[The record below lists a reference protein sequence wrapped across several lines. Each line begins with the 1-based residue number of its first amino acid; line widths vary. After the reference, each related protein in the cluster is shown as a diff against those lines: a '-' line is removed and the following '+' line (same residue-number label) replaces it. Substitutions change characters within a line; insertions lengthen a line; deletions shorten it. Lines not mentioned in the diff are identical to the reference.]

1 MVRPSTV
8 PGNRRWL
15 TFLVDHPFHILIPA
29 LLITIVFAYHL
40 PKLQFQT
47 SIYNLAIEDISETVR
62 YESFK
67 KEFGSDEIIFVV
79 AKAENIFA
87 PATFE
92 RLELL
97 AQALAKVKGIRRVI
111 SLPGIRKDMD
121 LTERWNLADFERL
134 VAPVTLFQR
143 NLISADRKKTVVTLL
158 LEDIEVKDEVI
169 PAIEKIIAQEQDGL
183 SLYQIGMPL
192 VSQALAGYT
201 EKDFLRLPPITF
213 VLMAVILFYLF
224 RNLLGVLVPTSAV
237 LVALIWTFGTIAWS
251 GTPLSMLTMIVPIII
266 IAVGTAYCMYIL
278 AEYLD
283 SAAKSDSPRE
293 ASLLCFTHIGFPT
306 LLAVVTTV
314 IGLGSLVL
322 NKITAIREFAIFSC
336 VGILSLLLILLVIM
350 PAVLALVPLP
360 QKKEKRVGKDLLH
373 GLLAK
378 IIRLNLRHQR
388 ITLPIIACIS
398 LVSIIGIYHVKVEAN
413 PVDYFK
419 KDTPISR
426 HFHDIYQDMAGSF
439 PLNVVLDS
447 KKEDFFEDADNLDL
461 ISRLQQFFD
470 SLEGVDKTI
479 SFVDYLKLINY
490 ATNEYKQEYYSIPE
504 ESFEIR
510 MLMNS
515 YVSMLGQDMFKRFLN
530 DEISNTNIILRT
542 HISNSKDFL
551 LIKEKILSYLRE
563 NLPEDFSFEVTGF
576 GIVISQSS
584 HLLTKGQVKSISVT
598 LVLIFAVMLLLFLSG
613 KAALIALLPNIFPIV
628 INFGLMGWLGIELSI
643 ATSLIACIVIG
654 LAVDD
659 TIHYLVRYNSE
670 FKKDMD
676 KDRALH
682 DTIKSV
688 GKPIIF
694 TTLTI
699 GVGFSVLLFSHFK
712 PTAVF
717 GLLMVVTMLSALVG
731 DLLILPSLMLHV
743 ELVTAWDLVKL
754 IPAQSGMSA
763 TMAHELYQPLN
774 AIKMGSEFLQ
784 MMIQQEA
791 NIPPED
797 LSQVAN
803 DMSEQVDRTAEIISR
818 LRIFDH
824 RQEIAREKVNVNE
837 PIRNVLQVLGDQLRL
852 ENIEVT
858 LHLDEKIAPIMAHN
872 NRMAQVVFNLVSN
885 ARDAIKQK
893 NDEGRE
899 MSPRVIDIHS
909 FSDNSRVVFTVS
921 DTGTGIPRHVRSRI
935 FEPFFT
941 TKQTGRGKGLGLCI
955 TCEVV
960 KDYRGHIDFQTEDGK
975 GTTFKVSI
983 PCA

>member
-1 MVRPSTV
+1 MVRPNKAS
-8 PGNRRWL
+8 GNNRWL
-15 TFLVDHPFHILIPA
+15 TFLVDHPFHILIA
-29 LLITIVFAYHL
+29 ASIITIFFGYHL

-47 SIYNLAIEDISETVR
+47 SIYDLAIEDISETVR

-67 KEFGSDEIIFVV
+67 EEFGSDEIIFVV
-79 AKAENIFA
+79 AKGENIFA
-87 PATFE
+87 PATFQ
-92 RLELL
+92 RIELL
-97 AQALAKVKGIRRVI
+97 AQALAEVHGIRRVI
-111 SLPGIRKDMD
+111 SLPGIKKDMD
-121 LTERWNLADFERL
+121 LTERWNLGDFERL
-134 VAPVTLFQR
+134 VAPVDLFQR
-143 NLISADRKKTVVTLL
+143 NLISADRKKTVITLL

-169 PAIEKIIAQEQDGL
+169 PAIEKIIAQEQEGL

-192 VSQALAGYT
+192 VSQALADYT
-201 EKDFLRLPPITF
+201 EEDFLHLPPITF
-213 VLMAVILFYLF
+213 LLMAVILFFLF
-224 RNLLGVLVPTSAV
+224 RKLVGVLVPTSAV
-237 LVALIWTFGTIAWS
+237 LVALIWTFSIIAWC
-251 GTPLSMLTMIVPIII
+251 GTPISMLIMIVPIIV

-293 ASLLCFTHIGFPT
+293 ASLLCFTHVGFPT
-306 LLAVVTTV
+306 SLAVVTTI

-336 VGILSLLLILLVIM
+336 VGILSLLIVLLAVM

-360 QKKEKRVGKDLLH
+360 RKKEKRVSRDFLH

-378 IIRLNLRHQR
+378 IITLNLRHQR
-388 ITLPIIACIS
+388 ITLPIIAFIS
-398 LVSIIGIYHVKVEAN
+398 LVSIIGIYQVKVESN

-419 KDTPISR
+419 EDTPISQ

-439 PLNVVLDS
+439 PVNVVLDS
-447 KKEDFFEDADNLDL
+447 RKEDFFEDSDHLNL

-470 SLEGVDKTI
+470 LLEGVDKTI

-490 ATNEYKQEYYSIPE
+490 ATNEYKQEYYVLPE
-504 ESFEIR
+504 ESYEIR

-515 YVSMLGQDMFKRFLN
+515 YISMLGQDMFERFLN
-530 DEISNTNIILRT
+530 DDISKTNIILRT

-551 LIKEKILSYLRE
+551 LIKEKILSYLQE

-584 HLLTKGQVKSISVT
+584 HLLTKGQVKSISLT

-613 KAALIALLPNIFPIV
+613 KAALIALIPNCFPIV

-643 ATSLIACIVIG
+643 ATSLIACIAIG

-682 DTIKSV
+682 DTIRSV

-699 GVGFSVLLFSHFK
+699 GVGFSILMFSHFK

-717 GLLMVVTMLSALVG
+717 GLLMVVTMFSALVG

-763 TMAHELYQPLN
+763 AMAHELYQPLN
-774 AIKMGSEFLQ
+774 AIKMGSEFLK
-784 MMIQQEA
+784 MMVQQGT

-797 LSQVAN
+797 LSQVA
-803 DMSEQVDRTAEIISR
+803 DDISEQVDRTSEIISR
-818 LRIFDH
+818 LRIFDNQH
-824 RQEIAREKVNVNE
+824 EIAKEKVDINE
-837 PIRNVLQVLGDQLRL
+837 PIRNVLQVLADQLRL
-852 ENIEVT
+852 ENIEVA
-858 LHLDEKIAPIMAHN
+858 LHLDENISPILAHN
-872 NRMAQVVFNLVSN
+872 NRMAQVVFNLVNN
-885 ARDAIKQK
+885 ARDAIKQR
-893 NDEGRE
+893 NDDGPV
-899 MSPRVIDIHS
+899 MSPRLIDIHS

-921 DTGTGIPRHVRSRI
+921 DTGNGIPRHVRSRI

-941 TKQTGRGKGLGLCI
+941 TKEMGRGKGLGLCI
-955 TCEVV
+955 ARQVV
-960 KDYRGHIDFQTEDGK
+960 KDYRGQIDFQTEDGK

-983 PCA
+983 PRA